1 MNRINRLFSNRKKN
15 ILSVYFTAGFPSLD
29 TTTMIINELSEAGVD
44 MIEIGIPFSDPV
56 ADGPVIQR
64 SSEKALQNGMSL
76 ETLFRQLQDIRQKTD
91 IPLLLM
97 GYFNPVLKYGVERFA
112 EDCSRTGIDGTIIP
126 DLPVEEYKGYY
137 EKIFERNDLLNIFL
151 LTPQSTDERIRY
163 LDEISKGFLYV
174 VSSSATTG
182 TRKNFSQSS
191 IEYFRRLD
199 GMSLKTPRLTGFGIS
214 DRSTFNQACM
224 YSSGAIIGS
233 AFIKALEETGSLRDN
248 INRFAGEF
256 L

>member
-76 ETLFRQLQDIRQKTD
+76 ERLFRQLQDIRKKTD

-97 GYFNPVLKYGVERFA
+97 GYFNPVLRYGVERFA

-126 DLPVEEYKGYY
+126 DLPVEEYKGHY

-163 LDEISKGFLYV
+163 LDEISRGFLYV
-174 VSSSATTG
+174 VSSSSTTG
-182 TRKNFSQSS
+182 TRKNFTQSS
-191 IEYFRRLD
+191 IEYFTRLD
-199 GMSLKTPRLTGFGIS
+199 GMNLKTPRLTGFGIS
-214 DRSTFNQACM
+214 DRNAFNQACM

-233 AFIKALEETGSLRDN
+233 AFIKALGETGSLRDN
-248 INRFAGEF
+248 IKRFAGEF